1 MFVDRVAVYS
11 RGGAGGA
18 GIASF
23 IRRKGKPRGKPDGGN
38 GGPGGNVIVAAD
50 PSISTLL
57 EYSRRPHRRAGDG
70 AHGEGALRH
79 GKAGQDVLIGVPLGT
94 VVLEPGG
101 TVLADLVEEGQS
113 AIVAQG
119 GRGGL
124 GNAALVN
131 RNLKAPGFAEQG
143 EYGEER
149 EIIFELKLMADA
161 ALIGFPNAS
170 KSTIVAAVSASRPK
184 IADYPFTTLVP
195 NLGVVDVGDRP
206 FVLAD
211 VPGLIEG
218 AAEGKGLGHEFLR
231 HTERARLLV
240 FVLDPSSLQTEDVS
254 SQYEILKREL
264 AEHDPRLADRPAI
277 VVINK
282 SDLVDSAPAVLAQVP
297 EARLVS
303 GVTGE
308 GLVDLM
314 AEIARI
320 LSELPLERP
329 EETDGGYMLHRP
341 VSSDLSVTESNEGW
355 VVAGKTAERAVA
367 FSDLTIPI
375 AADLAATRLRN
386 AGVDDALIAAGAV
399 PGDEVRIGEIVFE
412 FQPEEDHE

>member
-1 MFVDRVAVYS
+1 MFVDRVAVFA

-23 IRRKGKPRGKPDGGN
+23 VRRKGMPRGKPDGGN
-38 GGPGGNVIVAAD
+38 GGPGGNVEIRAD
-50 PSISTLL
+50 ASISTLL

-70 AHGEGALRH
+70 KHGEGALRH
-79 GKAGQDVLIGVPLGT
+79 GKAGEDLIFGVPAGT
-94 VVLEPGG
+94 VVLEPNGI
-101 TVLADLVEEGQS
+101 VLADLVSEGQS
-113 AIVAQG
+113 VVVARG

-124 GNAALVN
+124 GNAGLVS

-149 EIIFELKLMADA
+149 EVILELKLMADA
-161 ALIGFPNAS
+161 ALIGFPNAG

-231 HTERARLLV
+231 HTERARVLIY
-240 FVLDPSSLQTEDVS
+240 VLDPSSLQTESVER
-254 SQYEILKREL
+254 QYEILQKEL
-264 AEHDPRLADRPAI
+264 ADHDRRLADRPSV

-282 SDLVDSAPAVLAQVP
+282 SDLENASDDGEEVP
-297 EARLVS
+297 GARLVS
-303 GVTGE
+303 GVTGA
-308 GLVDLM
+308 GLDDLM
-314 AEIARI
+314 SEIARM
-320 LSELPLERP
+320 LSEIPVVRSED
-329 EETDGGYMLHRP
+329 TDGGYMLHRP
-341 VSSDLSVTESNEGW
+341 VSSDLLITETSEGW
-355 VVAGKTAERAVA
+355 VVAGRAAERAVA

-375 AADLAATRLRN
+375 AADLAAARLRN
-386 AGVDDALIAAGAV
+386 AGVDDALKAAGAE
-399 PGDEVRIGEIVFE
+399 PGDEVRIGDIVFE
-412 FQPEEDHE
+412 FQPEEEE